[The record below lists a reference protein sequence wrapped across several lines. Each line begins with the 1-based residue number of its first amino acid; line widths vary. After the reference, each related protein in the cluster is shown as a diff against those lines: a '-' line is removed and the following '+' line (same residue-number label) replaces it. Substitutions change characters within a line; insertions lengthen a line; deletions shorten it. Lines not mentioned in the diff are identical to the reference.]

1 MKQKVKRI
9 QTILECIDLRKKS
22 IDDIESVIRSYGFK
36 TYYSPKYQNELTY
49 KLERYINSYK
59 RLHVFLDISIANLV
73 EFQINLNPSTEIYTV
88 VKNNLIN

>member
-1 MKQKVKRI
+1 MKNKVKRI
-9 QTILECIDLRKKS
+9 QTILECIDFRKRS

-49 KLERYINSYK
+49 KLERYKNSYK